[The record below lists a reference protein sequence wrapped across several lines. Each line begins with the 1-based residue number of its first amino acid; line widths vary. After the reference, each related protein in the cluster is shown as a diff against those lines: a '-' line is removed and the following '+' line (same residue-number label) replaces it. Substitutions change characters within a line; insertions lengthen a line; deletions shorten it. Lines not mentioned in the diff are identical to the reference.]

1 MSDGD
6 NLTLALTAEER
17 EALIGLLRRAIDE
30 ARYPYSRRYNPIKA
44 ILAQARP
51 AGAGTRTVATAA
63 ARHGAE
69 PWARKAE
76 PVISLGTIIEALHDS
91 EINGAVSWIYD
102 DVWTVQLG
110 DAVNEIVAEAVVGS
124 AQEAAEWLRANA
136 VRRYPHSEFA
146 RLYPRSAND
155 P

>member
-1 MSDGD
+1 MRDGD
-6 NLTLALTAEER
+6 TLTVEER
-17 EALIGLLRRAIDE
+17 AALIGLLRRTLDE
-30 ARYPYSRRYNPIKA
+30 ARYPFSHRYDPLKA
-44 ILAQARP
+44 ILAKLGP
-51 AGAGTRTVATAA
+51 PGAETRTAA
-63 ARHGAE
+63 AAAAGDGAE
-69 PWARKAE
+69 PRARKEAA
-76 PVISLGTIIEALHDS
+76 VISLGTIIEALHDS
-91 EINGAVSWIYD
+91 EINGAVVSWIYD

-110 DAVNEIVAEAVVGS
+110 DAVNGIVAEAVVGS